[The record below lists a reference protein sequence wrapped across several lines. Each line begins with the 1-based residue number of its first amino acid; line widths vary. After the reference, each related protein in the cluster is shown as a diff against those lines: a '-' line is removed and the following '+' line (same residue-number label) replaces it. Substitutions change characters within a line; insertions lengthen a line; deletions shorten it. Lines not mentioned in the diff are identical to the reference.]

1 MKFIH
6 RLKYFLVGFGIGLIA
21 VFFFFK
27 DRGWDWLPGN
37 RVTKFILTNP
47 MEIDE
52 DFLLVLNENK
62 IKTDLLF
69 NTIEKGSVL
78 FSESETKERVKNYKI
93 ELDTFK
99 LTILVSFEDSLS
111 TIINLNNLK
120 NKQNQK
126 IVSTPFYPSDSL
138 FFSKI
143 LKKEIKANDLFLCQ
157 LKKEELNYDSIIT
170 HLKNNILLREFSR
183 PYKKPN
189 PIYFSEMNFN
199 GNKMIIHME
208 EGSKKI
214 RLKSMVIIN
223 ESNLEFDHTEKLIQK
238 LKNIKC
244 N

>member
-78 FSESETKERVKNYKI
+78 FSESETKVRVKNYKI

>member
-170 HLKNNILLREFSR
+170 HLKNNILLRKFSR

>member
-37 RVTKFILTNP
+37 RVTKFVLTNP
-47 MEIDE
+47 IEIDE
-52 DFLLVLNENK
+52 DFLLVLDKNK

-69 NTIEKGSVL
+69 NVIENGSVL
-78 FSESETKERVKNYKI
+78 FSESETKERVKNYKL

-126 IVSTPFYPSDSL
+126 IVSIPFYPSDSL

-143 LKKEIKANDLFLCQ
+143 FKKEIKANELFLCQ

-170 HLKNNILLREFSR
+170 HLNNNTLLREFSK

-199 GNKMIIHME
+199 ENKMIIQME

-214 RLKSMVIIN
+214 RLKSMVIVN
-223 ESNLEFDHTEKLIQK
+223 ENNLEFNQTEKLIQK

-244 N
+244 E